1 MIFPEWQTRTAL
13 LLGEKPLERLRNAH
27 VLVVG
32 LGGVGGVAAEM
43 ICRAGV
49 GRMTIVDGDTIEESN
64 RNRQLAALTS
74 TVGMQKAELFGARLL
89 DINPELK
96 LTVLN
101 EYLRDER
108 LFEVLGAEPY
118 DCVLDAIDTLSP
130 KVFLSVYCVEHR
142 IPLIS
147 CMGSGARLNPEAV
160 RCADLSES
168 FNCSLA
174 RMMRKRLHKHGIYR
188 GIEVIFSEEPPITS
202 AVVEADGMTNK
213 RSVTGTISFMP
224 ALFGCH
230 CAAAVIRRIC
240 GTALETPAAQTLPA
254 DGV

>member
-1 MIFPEWQTRTAL
+1 MSELENIPDWQSRTAL
-13 LLGEKPLERLRNAH
+13 LLGEGNVEKLRRAH
-27 VLVVG
+27 VFVAG
-32 LGGVGGVAAEM
+32 LGGVGGIAAEL

-49 GRMTIVDGDTIEESN
+49 GQMTIADGDLVEDSN

-74 TVGMQKAELFGARLL
+74 TVGKAKAELLAARLL
-89 DINPELK
+89 DINPDLK

-130 KVFLSVYCVEHR
+130 KFYLTVYCVEHGIR
-142 IPLIS
+142 LVS

-160 RCADLSES
+160 RCADISES
-168 FNCSLA
+168 RNCSLA
-174 RMMRKRLHKHGIYR
+174 RAMRKRLHRYGIYR
-188 GIEVIFSEEPPITS
+188 GIKVVYSPEAPIES
-202 AVVEADGMTNK
+202 AVIPAEGVANK
-213 RSVTGTISFMP
+213 RSATGTVSYMP

-230 CAAAVIRRIC
+230 CAAAVIREIIS
-240 GTALETPAAQTLPA
+240 
-254 DGV
+254 V